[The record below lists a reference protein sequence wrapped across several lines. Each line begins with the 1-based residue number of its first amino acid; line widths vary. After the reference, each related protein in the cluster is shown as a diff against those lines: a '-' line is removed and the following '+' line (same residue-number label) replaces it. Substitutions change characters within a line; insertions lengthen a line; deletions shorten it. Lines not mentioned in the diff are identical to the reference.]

1 MKLNDDFNFISD
13 SKTGQIY
20 CTDLVRGG
28 AGTESID
35 LAEVFIDIS
44 GQSEAVRDEE
54 VLAEPA
60 GENY

>member
-1 MKLNDDFNFISD
+1 M
-13 SKTGQIY
+13 TGI
-20 CTDLVRGG
+20 
-28 AGTESID
+28 ESIE
-35 LAEVFIDIS
+35 LAGVFIDIS